1 MEALIHNNPKDTVT
15 VVIAMYNGEK
25 SIVLTIDSIF
35 KQTHKDIHILICD
48 DASSDDSV
56 DKVLAL
62 DDPKITLL
70 KNSTNLGLSKTRKK
84 LLLVV
89 KTKWLAFIDQDD
101 TWKKNKIERQINVLK
116 KEKCGMSHTHY
127 NYIVPFLNSSKVI
140 KSKSKVYYKD
150 ILSGKSVGAS
160 SVLINT
166 EYFDNLTSYCDDR
179 YLDPVND
186 YVIWLNLLR
195 NSDNYSLCIEEPLM
209 NYFFHGENLSANKF
223 RQLYKHFYV
232 LKNIEKISFIRIIHY
247 VLVNFFNKIKVYIL

>member
-1 MEALIHNNPKDTVT
+1 METLIHNNPKDTVT

-35 KQTHKDIHILICD
+35 EQTHKDIHILICD
-48 DASSDDSV
+48 DASSDKSV
-56 DKVLAL
+56 AKVLAL

-84 LLLVV
+84 LILVV
-89 KTKWLAFIDQDD
+89 KTKWLAFVDQDD
-101 TWKKNKIERQINVLK
+101 TWEKNKIERQINVLK

-127 NYIVPFLNSSKVI
+127 NYIVPFLNSTKVI

-150 ILSGKSVGAS
+150 MLSGKSVGAS

-166 EYFDNLTSYCDDR
+166 EYFDNLTSFCDDR

-209 NYFFHGENLSANKF
+209 NYFFHGKNLSANKF

-232 LKNIEKISFIRIIHY
+232 LKNIEKISFIRIIPY
-247 VLVNFFNKIKVYIL
+247 ILVNFYNKIKVYIL